1 MNVYQSSLPYLKLS
15 LAALLLLAVFRP
27 QTTDAQVSGISFSIS
42 PGADYVVFEDNA
54 GLNHDFSLGGSL
66 GMGFGQYIELYANYM
81 YTDRYRTNF
90 PKLRGGDENLMDKL
104 SMVDSRNMRVH
115 RYGMSTKVNL
125 TSTVIVP
132 YLTAGAGIIRM
143 DRNNLNASESIYISG
158 GAGIM
163 ASIAS
168 RYTLFAQA
176 SHFGY
181 RYNPGS
187 AFLSGSDML
196 RSGLQPANF
205 TTVEVTNWSFQV
217 GLKTYLGG
225 KRYGDDDNS
234 VLFLDT
240 YNGGWSNL
248 RYAFDTYYGQIFF
261 DESLGFPSTT
271 HMIGVQTGADFGP
284 YVGVRG
290 FYWRGIDEQDGLK
303 IDKLHMFGGL
313 FRGSFFRSGI
323 TPFVTLG
330 GGYLHVLDGYDP
342 GLLTNPRSQM
352 FAITGVGLEVNL
364 TSGLVITGDLN
375 ALSATRNGIDNL
387 SRPTKVVLSPMFSL
401 GVSYRIGDFVHRRKS
416 DRRPDAPV
424 QPQPA
429 DAVIMDQQLREV
441 EERQRMQVMRETALA
456 AEISRAYVAGDS
468 AVARNLETE
477 LEKVRREEQ
486 RIAESLGMEREVQT
500 RKVDDRTITLP
511 VLEDGEIYIRFGK
524 PAAAMPAATPE
535 RDAVSDLEERV
546 EQLLREREASLRG
559 QPQQQQQPGVTLVT
573 PSDDSLERRM
583 SQFEDRIMRLLE
595 TRLSETEPR
604 PQAPG
609 PGVTVVETGLE
620 EQPAGELNGLA
631 LHLGLANPFQG
642 LLGIRADYGTLLG
655 GRVELMPE
663 FVLGFGSGTRMY
675 NINAIAL
682 MPLPQPEFIR
692 PYNPYTGLGLGL
704 MAFSNPPD
712 DVAGIQ
718 FTWSF
723 HLGLEH
729 RIGPGDIYVEYVNL
743 NLFSFNRL
751 QGGYRFRF

>member
-1 MNVYQSSLPYLKLS
+1 MNKNQLHLSYLKLS
-15 LAALLLLAVFRP
+15 LAALLLLTAFRP
-27 QTTDAQVSGISFSIS
+27 QIAFAQVSGISFSLS
-42 PGADYVVFEDNA
+42 PGADYIVFEDNA
-54 GLNHDFSLGGSL
+54 GLNHDFSFGGSL
-66 GMGFGQYIELYANYM
+66 GMGFGQYLELYANYM
-81 YTDRYRTNF
+81 YSDRFRTNF
-90 PKLRGGDENLMDKL
+90 PKLRGGDERLNDNLSSL
-104 SMVDSRNMRVH
+104 NAYNMQVH
-115 RYGMSTKVNL
+115 RYGLSTKLNL
-125 TSTVIVP
+125 TSTFIVP

-143 DRNNLNASESIYISG
+143 DRDNLNASESIYISG

-187 AFLSGSDML
+187 AFLSGSDL
-196 RSGLQPANF
+196 VSAGLQPANF
-205 TTVEVTNWSFQV
+205 TTVEVTNWSFHV
-217 GLKTYLGG
+217 GLKAYLGG
-225 KRYGDDDNS
+225 KRFGDDDTS
-234 VLFLDT
+234 VIFLDEF
-240 YNGGWSNL
+240 NGGWSNL

-271 HMIGVQTGADFGP
+271 HVVGVQTGADFGP
-284 YVGVRG
+284 HVGLRG
-290 FYWRGIDEQDGLK
+290 FYWRGIDDRDGLK

-313 FRGSFFRSGI
+313 FRGSFFRSDF
-323 TPFVTLG
+323 TPFVNLG
-330 GGYLHVLDGYDP
+330 GGYLHVMDGYDP
-342 GLLTNPRSQM
+342 GMLTNPKSQM
-352 FAITGVGLEVNL
+352 FAITGVGLEGKITPN
-364 TSGLVITGDLN
+364 LVITGDLN

-401 GVSYRIGDFVHRRKS
+401 GVSFRIGEFVHRQKEA
-416 DRRPDAPV
+416 RRPDAPAPL
-424 QPQPA
+424 QPPPPT
-429 DAVIMDQQLREV
+429 VSDQQIREV
-441 EERQRMQVMRETALA
+441 EERQRIQIMRETALMT
-456 AEISRAYVAGDS
+456 EISRAYVAGDS

-477 LEKVRREEQ
+477 LEKVRREDLRFKRPTDMDQ
-486 RIAESLGMEREVQT
+486 DLRPRP
-500 RKVDDRTITLP
+500 VDDRTITLP

-524 PAAAMPAATPE
+524 PPAPAPAAAPE
-535 RDAVSDLEERV
+535 RDAVSDLEQRV
-546 EQLLREREASLRG
+546 EQLLRDREAALRG
-559 QPQQQQQPGVTLVT
+559 QPQQQQPGVTLVT

-595 TRLSETEPR
+595 TRLSETAPA
-604 PQAPG
+604 PQASA
-609 PGVTVVETGLE
+609 PGVTVIETGLQ

-631 LHLGLANPFQG
+631 VHLGLANPFQG
-642 LLGIRADYGTLLG
+642 VLGVRADYGTLLG
-655 GRVELMPE
+655 GRIELMPE

-682 MPLPQPEFIR
+682 MPLPQPSFIR
-692 PYNPYTGLGLGL
+692 PYKPYTGLGLGL

-729 RIGPGDIYVEYVNL
+729 RMGPGDIYVEYVNL